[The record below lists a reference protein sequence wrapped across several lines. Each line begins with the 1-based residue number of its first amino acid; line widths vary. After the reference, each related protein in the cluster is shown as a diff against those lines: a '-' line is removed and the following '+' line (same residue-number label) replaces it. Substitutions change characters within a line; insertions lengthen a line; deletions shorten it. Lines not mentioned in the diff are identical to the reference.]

1 MREIFVFDYTIWMK
15 FESAGAIRLNKVARR
30 MLATY
35 CPFKKDIRKRISSQP
50 IFEEAMTKF
59 ERERLKKCKELMLR
73 FKAIENKGGTIVE
86 ELANTQRFYEEL

>member
-1 MREIFVFDYTIWMK
+1 M
-15 FESAGAIRLNKVARR
+15 A
-30 MLATY
+30 
-35 CPFKKDIRKRISSQP
+35 
-50 IFEEAMTKF
+50 KF